1 MNVLRL
7 FLTFGAIALVVTAHA
22 QVSTKTWRIG
32 YIGTTPPSTPETRY
46 LNEAFQQR
54 LEEHGYTEGK
64 NLVIERRYI
73 EGKVDR
79 FPEFAAELVRLNVDV
94 IVVGPAPGVRAAKQ
108 ATKVIPI
115 VMNGTNDP
123 IGNGFVASLGH
134 PGGNITGIA
143 NLQVDLVPK
152 RLELLKAAAPQIS
165 RVAYVRGN
173 FSGLDA
179 TQSATLTDEQDT
191 AAQALGVSI
200 LRVQLNTPREINDAI
215 ATVMR
220 ERPDALLISPSPTN
234 FILRRELA
242 EFAVRQRIPT
252 MASAREEA
260 VAGALMSYGPSN
272 VDQFRSLADY
282 IDRIFKGAGPSD
294 IPVAQPTR
302 FELVI
307 NLKTAKALGLS
318 IPSSFLLRADEV
330 LR

>member
-152 RLELLKAAAPQIS
+152 RLERHSYARASGRPAHQPESHQLHPSPGTCRI
-165 RVAYVRGN
+165 RG
-173 FSGLDA
+173 STADSHHGVCARGSCRGGLDVVR
-179 TQSATLTDEQDT
+179 SEQRRS
-191 AAQALGVSI
+191 VSQPGR
-200 LRVQLNTPREINDAI
+200 LH
-215 ATVMR
+215 
-220 ERPDALLISPSPTN
+220 
-234 FILRRELA
+234 
-242 EFAVRQRIPT
+242 RQDLQGCEP
-252 MASAREEA
+252 
-260 VAGALMSYGPSN
+260 
-272 VDQFRSLADY
+272 
-282 IDRIFKGAGPSD
+282 K
-294 IPVAQPTR
+294 
-302 FELVI
+302 
-307 NLKTAKALGLS
+307 
-318 IPSSFLLRADEV
+318 
-330 LR
+330 